1 MKKNNLFSSD
11 LFPFLFG
18 GKGGIVSAGV
28 ILFSPDVSARYEQ
41 SFLSG
46 PLILELSLAT
56 LILLLTIFT
65 KKLKFSSHGFHL

>member
-1 MKKNNLFSSD
+1 MKENNLFSSD
-11 LFPFLFG
+11 LFSFLFG

-41 SFLSG
+41 SFLSV
-46 PLILELSLAT
+46 PPILELSLTT

-65 KKLKFSSHGFHL
+65 QKNKI